1 MFKTIKTVHCSYFL
15 FFFKVFFHPAPSVLW
30 TPLQF
35 LSCSGQLYKIRTW
48 VTHSVISVRLPSV
61 GFYGGPHA
69 SMSCIGCVPI
79 NLHSAAQI
87 TYANDT
93 NAISQIP
100 NYPHYTMEYLEGIS
114 SALAHTVIVWIHQT
128 LMWKGD
134 IFLSKFTLNQWQS
147 PISLR
152 TLVTSFVACIFMSLD
167 RLVKVWLVLIIKDL
181 ATK

>member
-1 MFKTIKTVHCSYFL
+1 MFFPPCSLCVVNFTAIPFL
-15 FFFKVFFHPAPSVLW
+15 FWATLQNPHLSYAQRHLSQASQCWFLWRTTCKHVMHRLCTHKPSL
-30 TPLQF
+30 
-35 LSCSGQLYKIRTW
+35 CR
-48 VTHSVISVRLPSV
+48 
-61 GFYGGPHA
+61 
-69 SMSCIGCVPI
+69 
-79 NLHSAAQI
+79 
-87 TYANDT
+87 ANHLCKWHMR
-93 NAISQIP
+93 

-128 LMWKGD
+128 LVWNGD

>member
-15 FFFKVFFHPAPSVLW
+15 FFFNVFSTLLPLCCELHCNSFPVLGNF
-30 TPLQF
+30 TKSALELRTASSQ
-35 LSCSGQLYKIRTW
+35 SGYPVL
-48 VTHSVISVRLPSV
+48 V
-61 GFYGGPHA
+61 FNGGPHA

-79 NLHSAAQI
+79 NLHSAEQI

-93 NAISQIP
+93 NAISQMP

-114 SALAHTVIVWIHQT
+114 SALAHTVIVWIYQT
-128 LMWKGD
+128 LVWKGD

-152 TLVTSFVACIFMSLD
+152 TLVTSFVARIFMSLD